1 MTAKDI
7 ARYSILAVLAMMA
20 SYIEALF
27 PLPVP
32 IPGVKLGLANLV
44 VLIVLYRF
52 SAKTA
57 WFVDLLRILMT
68 GVLFQGMFGLLYS
81 LAGGIV
87 SLIVMILCKKTGRF
101 SIVGV
106 SLAGGA
112 AHNLAQ
118 LSVAVLAVSGR
129 ALFRYFPFLLF
140 SGMAA
145 GILVGIGALIV
156 LERLPGFIRDR
167 SDA

>member
-1 MTAKDI
+1 MTSREIAKYAI
-7 ARYSILAVLAMMA
+7 FAVLAMMA
-20 SYIEALF
+20 SYIESLF

-32 IPGVKLGLANLV
+32 VPGIKLGLANLV
-44 VLIVLYRF
+44 VVIVLYRF
-52 SAKTA
+52 SAETA
-57 WFVDLLRILMT
+57 WFVNLLRIMMT
-68 GVLFQGMFGLLYS
+68 GILFQGMFGLLYS

-87 SLIVMILCKKTGRF
+87 SLTVMILCKKTGRF
-101 SIVGV
+101 SVIGV

-118 LSVAVLAVSGR
+118 LAVALTAVSGW

-145 GILVGIGALIV
+145 GILVGTGAWIILG
-156 LERLPGFIRDR
+156 RLPDFIRGGP
-167 SDA
+167 SS